1 MSKAGSASKIKVTS
15 FNDLFG
21 NTDTISESRISND
34 VREIPLTELYEFKNH
49 PFHADADKLE
59 EMAGSINNFGVLVP
73 GICRMRPQGGYEIIA
88 GHTRKLACEM
98 AGLRTM
104 PMVIKNLSDDEA
116 TIVMIDSNI
125 QREDILI
132 SEKAK
137 AYKMRYDAMKHQGV
151 QGNSL
156 SAMSKETGEN
166 AKKIQRYIWL
176 ARLSDDLLELVDA
189 KKLPMA
195 QAIDIS
201 FLEIKEQQ
209 WVLDAINDLHV
220 TPSMEQSAEIKN
232 LSQKQSLEE
241 RVVRQIL
248 SPKAVKPKPR
258 QVTFKAERLNDYFP
272 DNYSEDEIEDIIIT
286 LLEEWKRKG
295 EEE

>member
-1 MSKAGSASKIKVTS
+1 
-15 FNDLFG
+15 
-21 NTDTISESRISND
+21 
-34 VREIPLTELYEFKNH
+34 
-49 PFHADADKLE
+49 
-59 EMAGSINNFGVLVP
+59 
-73 GICRMRPQGGYEIIA
+73 
-88 GHTRKLACEM
+88 
-98 AGLRTM
+98 
-104 PMVIKNLSDDEA
+104 MVIKNLSDDEA
-116 TIVMIDSNI
+116 TIVMVDSNI
-125 QREDILI
+125 QREDVLI

-176 ARLSDDLLELVDA
+176 ERLSDDLLELVDA

-195 QAIDIS
+195 PAIDIS
-201 FLEIKEQQ
+201 FLDIKEQQ
-209 WVLDAINDLHV
+209 WVSDAINDLHV
-220 TPSMEQSAEIKN
+220 IPSMEQSAEIKN
-232 LSQKQSLEE
+232 LSQKQRLEE
-241 RVVRQIL
+241 SVVRQIL
-248 SPKAVKPKPR
+248 SPKTVKPKPR

>member
-21 NTDTISESRISND
+21 NTDTISESQLSND

-73 GICRMRPQGGYEIIA
+73 GICRMRPQGGYEI
-88 GHTRKLACEM
+88 M

-156 SAMSKETGEN
+156 STMSKETGEN

-272 DNYSEDEIEDIIIT
+272 DNYSEGEIEDIIIT

>member
-21 NTDTISESRISND
+21 NTDTISESQVSND
-34 VREIPLTELYEFKNH
+34 VREISLTDLHEFKNH

-59 EMAGSINNFGVLVP
+59 EMATSIKNFGVLVP

-98 AGLRTM
+98 AGLTTM

-116 TIVMIDSNI
+116 TIVMVDSNI
-125 QREDILI
+125 QREDVLI

-176 ARLSDDLLELVDA
+176 ARLSDDLLKLVDA

-248 SPKAVKPKPR
+248 SPKAVKSKPR
-258 QVTFKAERLNDYFP
+258 QITFKAERLNDYFP
-272 DNYSEDEIEDIIIT
+272 DNYSEEEIEDIIIT